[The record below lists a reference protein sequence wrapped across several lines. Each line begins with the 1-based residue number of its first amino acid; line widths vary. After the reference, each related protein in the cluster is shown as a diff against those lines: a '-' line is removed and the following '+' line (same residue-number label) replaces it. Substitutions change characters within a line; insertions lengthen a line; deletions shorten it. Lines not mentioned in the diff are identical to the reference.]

1 VDSKTKTILFI
12 VLGLI
17 LFAGAIYIVSATAPT
32 TGIPGDTT
40 TYDNDSVDEN
50 FKFIKNLGV
59 WFMLMMV
66 AFLMMF
72 IRKFEWSVALA
83 TLLVAATSFIGYLAI
98 QEFIFGAVWD
108 QALMIRGV
116 ICSITVVIAIGVFLG
131 TIKMWQYLLAG
142 LLFAPVYALV
152 EWFIGNQVL
161 FGSLTTDPGGSIL
174 VHMCAAYFGLGVAL
188 AIREK
193 KAFDEPMYTST
204 HSVSFVWLAS
214 MILWVFWPAFVTALL
229 PPEQVFWGTMTC
241 YMAGLGSI
249 ISAYAVCQAVEK
261 KVNPLVY
268 TYAMLAGPVA
278 IGSPL
283 LSVSPWGALLIG
295 VMAGIISA
303 LCFIYLNPWLC
314 GKLGILDVMGVHN
327 LHGVGGLFGA
337 IVAAIVIGSF
347 TNVVSAIVVMVGTL
361 IAGFIAGIILK
372 LTRGVMTDEIMD
384 DSNDFIKNEQP
395 A

>member
-1 VDSKTKTILFI
+1 
-12 VLGLI
+12 
-17 LFAGAIYIVSATAPT
+17 
-32 TGIPGDTT
+32 
-40 TYDNDSVDEN
+40 
-50 FKFIKNLGV
+50 
-59 WFMLMMV
+59 
-66 AFLMMF
+66 
-72 IRKFEWSVALA
+72 
-83 TLLVAATSFIGYLAI
+83 
-98 QEFIFGAVWD
+98 
-108 QALMIRGV
+108 
-116 ICSITVVIAIGVFLG
+116 
-131 TIKMWQYLLAG
+131 
-142 LLFAPVYALV
+142 
-152 EWFIGNQVL
+152 
-161 FGSLTTDPGGSIL
+161 
-174 VHMCAAYFGLGVAL
+174 
-188 AIREK
+188 
-193 KAFDEPMYTST
+193 
-204 HSVSFVWLAS
+204 
-214 MILWVFWPAFVTALL
+214 
-229 PPEQVFWGTMTC
+229 MTC

-295 VMAGIISA
+295 IMAGIISA